1 MNIISVITWCICF
14 VGLWLVLHD
23 LLARQGL
30 VAELIILGVATT
42 FINAVVVAIL
52 GAIGKVILIVGVI
65 ILVVLFLMPSKK
77 DENNEET
84 ES

>member
-77 DENNEET
+77 DANNEET